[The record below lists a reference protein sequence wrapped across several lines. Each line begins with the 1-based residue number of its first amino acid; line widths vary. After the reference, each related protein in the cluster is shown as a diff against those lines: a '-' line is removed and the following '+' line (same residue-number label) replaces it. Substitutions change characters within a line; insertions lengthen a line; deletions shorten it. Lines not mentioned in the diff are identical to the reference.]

1 MWTPLSETL
10 LDLVDSMMAPP
21 GTGITVS
28 EAFLEIPLEVQSAL
42 QNGKL
47 VFFGAPPH
55 SRWKSGVLP
64 EVHMS
69 RIRIELIG
77 EV

>member
-1 MWTPLSETL
+1 MWTPLADTL
-10 LDLVDSMMAPP
+10 LQLVDSMMAPP
-21 GTGITVS
+21 DTGMTVT
-28 EAFLEIPLEVQSAL
+28 EAFLEIPLEVQGAV

-47 VFFGAPPH
+47 VFFGTPPH
-55 SRWKSGVLP
+55 SRWKTGVLP

-69 RIRIELIG
+69 RMRIELLG

>member
-1 MWTPLSETL
+1 MWTPLSDTL
-10 LDLVDSMMAPP
+10 LQLVHSMMAPP
-21 GTGITVS
+21 GTGITVT
-28 EAFLEIPLEVQSAL
+28 EALLEIPLEVQGAL
-42 QNGKL
+42 KNGDL
-47 VFFGAPPH
+47 VFYGTPPH